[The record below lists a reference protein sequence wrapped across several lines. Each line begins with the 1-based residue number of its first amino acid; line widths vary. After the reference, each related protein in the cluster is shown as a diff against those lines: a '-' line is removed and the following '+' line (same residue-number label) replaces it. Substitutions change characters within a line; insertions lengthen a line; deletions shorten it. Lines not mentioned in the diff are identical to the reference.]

1 MGNLVTNILKMS
13 GSVADVRAATTAIL
27 SITNT
32 RGVNLDE
39 ASGERIRAGFTLGF
53 AVPEPVEISYT
64 HDRLNVEDVGLAV
77 LSLANGGTNFLRE
90 KQNKDVFLAA
100 MPPDYSE
107 SAEAIVKK
115 LGLEGMT
122 GIDLINAAEQA
133 MPGCILAGKKSII
146 AFQETGHFNWQEWRA
161 AHWGTRAYSND
172 AYFQVRGSG
181 EVEIMF
187 DTVNTVPVAWFTAV
201 AAAHPNVMMEG
212 AGYDEDNDYAV
223 HFVGDEPGEI
233 LIEETDDADG
243 VLRARETVHGPRDP
257 HDDDLAGLDAEGGDP
272 DHDGDHD
279 DDSRDSYYAKV
290 WDGNEWEA
298 DDEPETPSG
307 P

>member
-1 MGNLVTNILKMS
+1 MGNLVTNILKMR

-32 RGVNLDE
+32 RDVDFDE
-39 ASGERIRAGFTLGF
+39 ASDERIRAGFTLGF
-53 AVPEPVEISYT
+53 AVPEPVEIGYT
-64 HDRLNVEDVGLAV
+64 HDRLNVEDIGLAV
-77 LSLANGGTNFLRE
+77 LSIANGGTNFLRE
-90 KQNKDVFLAA
+90 KQNRDQILGQ
-100 MPPDYSE
+100 MPPEFMETAE
-107 SAEAIVKK
+107 SIVAK
-115 LGLEGMT
+115 LGLGDVR

-133 MPGCILAGKKSII
+133 KPGCILAGKKSII

-172 AYFQVRGSG
+172 AYFKVTGPG
-181 EVEIMF
+181 AIEIMF

-201 AAAHPNVMMEG
+201 AAAHPDVMMEG

-223 HFVGDEPGEI
+223 HFVGDEPGVI

-257 HDDDLAGLDAEGGDP
+257 EDDLDSLDTEEGDP

-290 WDGNEWEA
+290 WDGSEWEA